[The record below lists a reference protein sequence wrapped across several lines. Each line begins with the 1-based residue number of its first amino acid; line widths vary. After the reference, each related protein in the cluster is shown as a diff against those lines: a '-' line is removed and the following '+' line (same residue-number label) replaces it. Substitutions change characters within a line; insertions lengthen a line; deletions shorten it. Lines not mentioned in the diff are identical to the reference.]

1 MTFDD
6 FYDAMKQTVGKA
18 TDKLGQA
25 ADIASLQFKLKGF
38 ERRLEEAYVLLGK
51 ISYRHHVKP
60 SEDTAKDLSDAL
72 ALVADCRRKVKA
84 MRELIRLQK
93 QANAGEDADTEE
105 QA

>member
-18 TDKLGQA
+18 TDKLGHA

-60 SEDTAKDLSDAL
+60 NEQSAKDLADAL

-93 QANAGEDADTEE
+93 EAGNEDPDEEDQA
-105 QA
+105 